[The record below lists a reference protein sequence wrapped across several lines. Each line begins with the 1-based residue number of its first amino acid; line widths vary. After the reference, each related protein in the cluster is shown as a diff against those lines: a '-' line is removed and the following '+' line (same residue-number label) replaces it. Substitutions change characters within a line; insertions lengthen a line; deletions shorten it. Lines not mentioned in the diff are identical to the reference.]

1 MAAHSFKTFIY
12 AALVGKLLISVS
24 EFARFTGS
32 SAMLSEAIHS
42 LAGTGNQG
50 LLLDGMRQAA
60 ILRSSPKWK
69 RRRSRRSMSSSGF
82 SGAMA
87 CGATTAGAGASSRPT
102 RRRRW
107 QGWPGRPLRR
117 LGSAASLRGSYR
129 GWEELATD
137 WNAGGLVLPELPRP
151 FHSFLKGDRP

>member
-69 RRRSRRSMSSSGF
+69 RRRSRRSMSSSGL

-87 CGATTAGAGASSRPT
+87 CGATTAGAGASSAAHAPSAMAGLAR
-102 RRRRW
+102 
-107 QGWPGRPLRR
+107 QAAAAVR
-117 LGSAASLRGSYR
+117 LGGEPAR
-129 GWEELATD
+129 
-137 WNAGGLVLPELPRP
+137 VLSRV
-151 FHSFLKGDRP
+151 G